1 MDASNC
7 RIIFHVDVNSAYLSW
22 TAAKMLQYGECDEDI
37 RRIPSVIGGSIEDRH
52 GIILAKSIPA
62 KKFNI
67 QTGEPII
74 GAMKKCPDLKVFPP
88 DYGLYIKCSNMMYE
102 LLCEYSPLIQRYSI
116 DEVFMEMSQV
126 KDRAMNVAN
135 EIKYRIEK
143 ELGFTVNIGIGNN
156 KLLAKM
162 ASDFPKK
169 NSIHTL
175 FSDEIKEKMWP
186 LPVND
191 LFMVGKATAGKLKKL
206 NVETIG
212 ELAQYDLDILISI
225 FKSFGMLLHNYANG
239 IDNSEVRSKNY
250 LEIKGIGN
258 SITWNHDIKSKEEA
272 CRILLSL
279 VETSATRL
287 RKADKMCGVV
297 VVSLKTNSFLYFS
310 HQKTLSYMTDSTEE
324 IYLNIKQVF
333 EEIWHGEPL
342 RQLGVRLTKLSSNEF
357 YQPNLLDQNKIY
369 KQRALDK
376 AIDEIRGK
384 FGKGSIIR
392 STFINSQVKPLNGG
406 VGDEE
411 DYPMMGSIL

>member
-1 MDASNC
+1 MESSCKD
-7 RIIFHVDVNSAYLSW
+7 IIFHIDVNSAYLSW
-22 TAAKMLQYGECDEDI
+22 TAVKQIQYGENDVDI
-37 RRIPSVIGGSIEDRH
+37 REIPSIIGGNEEERH
-52 GIILAKSIPA
+52 GIVLAKSIPA

-67 QTGEPII
+67 QTGETIWS
-74 GAMKKCPDLKVFPP
+74 ALSKCPNLEIFPP
-88 DYGLYIKCSNMMYE
+88 DYRLYMRCSNAMVN
-102 LLCEYSPLIQRYSI
+102 LLNEYSPLIQRYSI
-116 DEVFMEMSQV
+116 DEVFMEASHFKESYME
-126 KDRAMNVAN
+126 KAA
-135 EIKYRIEK
+135 EIKDRIEK

-342 RQLGVRLTKLSSNEF
+342 RQLGIRLTKLSSNEF